1 MLRLIVSSH
10 GKLAEELVES
20 SYMIFGRQ
28 DGVFALE
35 FDLDEDLND
44 IKEKYRTV
52 LAGANNPKAVML
64 SKYNIC
70 SNVLAGVPENDQV
83 IFLCDLFGGSPF
95 NGAKAFIDEDSKRY
109 GLIGGLNLAMLIEAY
124 VLRQSG
130 KPLAEVVSILEE
142 TGRYGIRRYEAGDD
156 IDDGC

>member
-44 IKEKYRTV
+44 IKEKY
-52 LAGANNPKAVML
+52 
-64 SKYNIC
+64 
-70 SNVLAGVPENDQV
+70 QV

>member
-52 LAGANNPKAVML
+52 LAG
-64 SKYNIC
+64 
-70 SNVLAGVPENDQV
+70 VPENDQV

-95 NGAKAFIDEDSKRY
+95 NGAKAFIYEDSKR
-109 GLIGGLNLAMLIEAY
+109 
-124 VLRQSG
+124 
-130 KPLAEVVSILEE
+130 
-142 TGRYGIRRYEAGDD
+142 
-156 IDDGC
+156 

>member
-44 IKEKYRTV
+44 IK
-52 LAGANNPKAVML
+52 
-64 SKYNIC
+64 
-70 SNVLAGVPENDQV
+70 ENDQV

>member
-1 MLRLIVSSH
+1 MQNNKRPETMKRINTP
-10 GKLAEELVES
+10 EL
-20 SYMIFGRQ
+20 
-28 DGVFALE
+28 
-35 FDLDEDLND
+35 
-44 IKEKYRTV
+44 
-52 LAGANNPKAVML
+52 
-64 SKYNIC
+64 
-70 SNVLAGVPENDQV
+70 
-83 IFLCDLFGGSPF
+83 
-95 NGAKAFIDEDSKRY
+95 AKAFIDEDSKRY

>member
-10 GKLAEELVES
+10 GKLAVELVES

-28 DGVFALE
+28 DGVSALE

-44 IKEKYRTV
+44 IREKYRTV
-52 LAGANNPKAVML
+52 LAG
-64 SKYNIC
+64 
-70 SNVLAGVPENDQV
+70 VPEDEQV

-95 NGAKAFIDEDSKRY
+95 NGAKALVDENPERY
-109 GLIGGLNLAMLIEAY
+109 GLIGGVNLAMLVESY

-130 KPLAEVVSILEE
+130 RPLGEVVSILEE
-142 TGRYGIRRYEAGDD
+142 TGRYGIRHYEAGDD

>member
-52 LAGANNPKAVML
+52 LAG
-64 SKYNIC
+64 
-70 SNVLAGVPENDQV
+70 VPEDDQV

-95 NGAKAFIDEDSKRY
+95 NGAKAFIDENSKRY
-109 GLIGGLNLAMLIEAY
+109 GLIGGVNLAMLIEAY

-130 KPLAEVVSILEE
+130 KPLAEVVSMLEE
-142 TGRYGIRRYEAGDD
+142 TGRYGISRYEAGDD